1 MSRDHMHLGVV
12 IIGRNE
18 GDRLRGCLASISSV
32 GPIVYVDSGST
43 DGSPAL
49 ALTFGAEVVNLA
61 ADLPFTAARARNDGF
76 MQLMTNNPALEF
88 VQFVDGDCEL
98 ESEWFPEAAEF
109 LSNNQEYG
117 AVCGRRRERFPDAS
131 FYNQMCD
138 DEWDTPIGDTLACG
152 GDALYRVSAIADAGS
167 FDPLVIAG
175 EEPELCARLRKKGW
189 RIRRL
194 ESPMSIHDANMTH
207 PRQWWLRSIRC
218 GYGYAQVWG
227 KTRKNGGPSIY
238 GRQIASALFWALGIP
253 ILALILAIL
262 SSFWIL
268 LGAPLAWILQFSRLS
283 FRFGWK
289 KAAHLLVGKLAESL
303 GAIRYALTVMRG
315 GTQGAIF
322 YK

>member
-1 MSRDHMHLGVV
+1 MSRDHTRLGVV

-18 GDRLRGCLASISSV
+18 GDRLRACLTSISIG

-43 DGSPAL
+43 DGSTAL
-49 ALTFGAEVVNLA
+49 ALKIGAEVVNLD
-61 ADLPFTAARARNDGF
+61 ADYPFTAARARNEGF
-76 MQLMTNNPALEF
+76 MRLMMIDPALQF

-98 ESEWFPEAAEF
+98 ESDWLLRGVEF
-109 LSNNQEYG
+109 LANSQEYG
-117 AVCGRRRERFPDAS
+117 AVCGRRRERFPEAS

-152 GDALYRVSAIADAGS
+152 GDALYCVSAIADAGS
-167 FDPLVIAG
+167 FDPLIIAG
-175 EEPELCARLRKKGW
+175 EEPELCARLRKRGW
-189 RIRRL
+189 RVSRL
-194 ESPMSIHDANMTH
+194 DLPMSIHDANMTH
-207 PRQWWLRSIRC
+207 VRQWWLRSVRC
-218 GYGYAQVWG
+218 GYGYAQVWR

-253 ILALILAIL
+253 ILALILAIMFSL
-262 SSFWIL
+262 WIL
-268 LGAPLAWILQFSRLS
+268 LSAPLAWMLQFVRLS

-289 KAAHLLVGKLAESL
+289 KAAHLLVGKFAESL
-303 GAIRYALTVMRG
+303 GAIRYALTVLRG